1 MDELFFCHIGASQA
15 AGKSQLICACL
26 KVQREFPEMEV
37 HDDHVIF
44 KSGDTSRKAFS
55 TREGRTLLQAAMSL
69 SAYSLAAQDL
79 TISFV
84 SANRFGTQKCFL
96 HITMCYKVQGHH
108 VPVRCCVYIYIHR
121 LDLSEAG
128 AQRAMQ
134 ESWCESV
141 R

>member
-1 MDELFFCHIGASQA
+1 
-15 AGKSQLICACL
+15 
-26 KVQREFPEMEV
+26 MEV

-69 SAYSLAAQDL
+69 SAYSLAVQDL

-108 VPVRCCVYIYIHR
+108 VPVRCCVYIYIYIAWIYPRQALKELCKKAGVRVSGSMPELKSR
-121 LDLSEAG
+121 LIEHCMLQIDED
-128 AQRAMQ
+128 MQ
-134 ESWCESV
+134 LQ
-141 R
+141 